1 MKTLVAMM
9 ALVVG
14 LSFGAATFV
23 QADEKATPAAPPA
36 AGKKDEK
43 KVEKKPETKNRE
55 EVTIRHEAGARCSLW
70 QSAPALC
77 TLSVQC
83 A

>member
-14 LSFGAATFV
+14 LTFVGVTLV
-23 QADEKATPAAPPA
+23 QADEKAAPAAPA

-43 KVEKKPETKNRE
+43 KAEKKPETKSE
-55 EVTIRHEAGARCSLW
+55 KK
-70 QSAPALC
+70 
-77 TLSVQC
+77 
-83 A
+83 

>member
-36 AGKKDEK
+36 AGKKDE
-43 KVEKKPETKNRE
+43 R
-55 EVTIRHEAGARCSLW
+55 R
-70 QSAPALC
+70 
-77 TLSVQC
+77 
-83 A
+83 